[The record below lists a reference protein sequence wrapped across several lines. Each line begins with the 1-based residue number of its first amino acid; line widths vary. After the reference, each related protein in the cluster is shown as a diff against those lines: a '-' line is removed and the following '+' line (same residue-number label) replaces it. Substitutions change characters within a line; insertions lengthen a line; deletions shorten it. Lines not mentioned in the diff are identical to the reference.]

1 MNKSLHEIF
10 TEVEETK
17 SPVEKAEIL
26 KHHESAGLK
35 AILRAAFDTRIG
47 WVLPTTRP
55 PFEPSTAPAWDLADL
70 RLEQEAMKLGRFAT
84 MEGKSTTQSRDIPK
98 IRREELFI
106 QLLEGLHDTECEIML
121 SLLKKRLNYK
131 GLTAKLANR
140 AFPNL
145 IPDEHMVIPK

>member
-1 MNKSLHEIF
+1 MDKSLHELF

-26 KHHESAGLK
+26 KHHESDGLK
-35 AILRAAFDTRIG
+35 AILRAAFDDRIG
-47 WVLPTTRP
+47 WSLPTTRP
-55 PFEPSTAPAWDLADL
+55 PFELNDAPDWDLADL

-84 MEGKSTTQSRDIPK
+84 VDGKTTTQSRDIPNL
-98 IRREELFI
+98 RREELFI
-106 QLLEGLHDTECEIML
+106 QLLEGLHPTEVEIML
-121 SLLKKRLNYK
+121 SLLKKKLNYK
-131 GLTAKLANR
+131 GLTAKVANR